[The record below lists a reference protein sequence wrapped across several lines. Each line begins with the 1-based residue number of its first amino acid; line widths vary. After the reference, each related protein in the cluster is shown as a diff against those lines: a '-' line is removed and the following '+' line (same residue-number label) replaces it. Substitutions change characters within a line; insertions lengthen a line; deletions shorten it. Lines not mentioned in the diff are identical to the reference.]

1 MNRIRLLPEQVANQ
15 IAAGE
20 VIERPASV
28 VKELVE
34 NALDAQAARITVEI
48 QAGGRSLI
56 RVTDDGLGMSRDDAL
71 LCLERHATSKI
82 RRAEDLAAIATMGFR
97 GEALPSIASVS
108 RFTLT
113 TRERES
119 ASPEGTRVVVSAG
132 KIVEVKAAGS
142 APGTSIEVRQ
152 LFFNLPARR
161 KFLRTEETESAHAQ
175 HYLVLAALAF
185 PEVAF
190 TFQKDGRFVWQL
202 PAIKAGA
209 TSAARLAALRE
220 RLRTL
225 YGDEQKMLPMDFSA
239 EMRPLQSEEPGA
251 RSQESGVARPQQSDT
266 ADWSDPSDPSDSNCR
281 PADHA
286 SRITHPASSPD
297 PRPSTLFRL
306 WGFLGAP
313 GVSRASRE
321 DQHLFVNRRP
331 VENRGLNF
339 ALLEGYHTALMK
351 GRYPVCCLFLEID
364 PSAVDV
370 NIHPAKREV
379 KFHREAEVRRLV
391 AQAVREMLLRFHA
404 PGVETQSPKSEV
416 RSPKS
421 ETRSQEPGA
430 RSQEPGGASPQSI
443 VHSPRP
449 GTMPAAPAAGQGSLP
464 NFPAGLQPPPAEPTT
479 RPPAQPPLRM
489 GFGPTPT
496 PPASPTAPAPP
507 SNSTHLIHLTPSSP
521 QTAAPPSEPA
531 PPSAITHHVPQRRD
545 ITSPAPVPLL
555 NVPLRLIGVIGKL
568 YVVLE
573 SDRGLVLLDQHAA
586 HERILFEQMLT
597 RLEQKDQAPSQKL
610 LLPET
615 IELSARDA
623 TFVRE
628 QLPAL
633 TRLGVGL
640 SEFGERT
647 FLLDALP
654 PFVQPRQPRQFVLEM
669 IDELKAA
676 GQEVNSLRLGEHT
689 VAKTVCRHA
698 VKAHD
703 PLAGPEL
710 ERLIEDLRR
719 CAMPYTCPHGRPTLI
734 EMNFRELE
742 KKFGRSQ

>member
-34 NALDAQAARITVEI
+34 NSLDAQASRLSVDI
-48 QAGGRSLI
+48 QAGGRSLV

-82 RRAEDLAAIATMGFR
+82 QRAEDLASIATMGFR

-119 ASPEGTRVVVSAG
+119 DSPEGTQIIISGG
-132 KIVEVKAAGS
+132 KILEVKAAGS
-142 APGTSIEVRQ
+142 APGTTIEVRQ

-161 KFLRTEETESAHAQ
+161 KFLRTEETESAHIQ
-175 HYLVLAALAF
+175 HYLTLAALAF

-190 TFQKDGRFVWQL
+190 TFQKDARLVWQL
-202 PAIKAGA
+202 PAVKSGSGVAG
-209 TSAARLAALRE
+209 RQAALRE
-220 RLRTL
+220 RLRAL
-225 YGDEQKMLPMDFSA
+225 YGGEEKLLPVDFSA
-239 EMRPLQSEEPGA
+239 EIRSFVEPDELA
-251 RSQESGVARPQQSDT
+251 PFATSGSPQT
-266 ADWSDPSDPSDSNCR
+266 TR
-281 PADHA
+281 
-286 SRITHPASSPD
+286 
-297 PRPSTLFRL
+297 FRL
-306 WGFLGAP
+306 WGFIGAP
-313 GVSRASRE
+313 GVSRSTRE

-339 ALLEGYHTALMK
+339 ALIEGYHTTLMK
-351 GRYPVCCLFLEID
+351 GRYPVCCLFLELD
-364 PSAVDV
+364 PAAVDV

-391 AQAVREMLLRFHA
+391 AQAVREALLEFHGGVPA
-404 PGVETQSPKSEV
+404 PK
-416 RSPKS
+416 
-421 ETRSQEPGA
+421 
-430 RSQEPGGASPQSI
+430 
-443 VHSPRP
+443 
-449 GTMPAAPAAGQGSLP
+449 PAVSGDSAPARPSAPPAEQSSLP
-464 NFPAGLQPPPAEPTT
+464 NFPAPA
-479 RPPAQPPLRM
+479 RPAPAATPDSSATQPPLRM
-489 GFGPTPT
+489 GFAPAPAKPSFTAPPA
-496 PPASPTAPAPP
+496 PPASEPKTGTPLVRPILPQALAAPAPAP
-507 SNSTHLIHLTPSSP
+507 VPGPGVSTG
-521 QTAAPPSEPA
+521 
-531 PPSAITHHVPQRRD
+531 
-545 ITSPAPVPLL
+545 PVPLL

-586 HERILFEQMLT
+586 HERILFEEMLQ
-597 RLEQKDQAPSQKL
+597 RLEQQQEQAPSQKL

-615 IELSARDA
+615 VELSARDA
-623 TFVRE
+623 SFLRE
-628 QLPAL
+628 QLSVL

-654 PFVQPRQPRQFVLEM
+654 PFIRVSDPRRFVLELV
-669 IDELKAA
+669 DELKASGEA
-676 GQEVNSLRLGEHT
+676 VNTLRLGEHV

-703 PLAGPEL
+703 PLAGAEL
-710 ERLIEDLRR
+710 EHLIEQLRR

-734 EMNFRELE
+734 EMN
-742 KKFGRSQ
+742 